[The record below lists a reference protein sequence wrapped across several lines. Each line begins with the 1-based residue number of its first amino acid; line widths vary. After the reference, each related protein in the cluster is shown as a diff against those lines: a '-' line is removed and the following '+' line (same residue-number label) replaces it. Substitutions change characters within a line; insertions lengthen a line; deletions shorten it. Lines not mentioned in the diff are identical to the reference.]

1 MTNIFHIDTPRRVLR
16 ATAVGTVLAVILGGG
31 YWYWRYSSHFVST
44 DNAYV
49 NAHVVQMAAQVSGQ
63 VKAVHVSENQAVVQ
77 GEELLEIDPQPFQ
90 FAVEKTQAQLRQ
102 RTAELQNAERN
113 AQRIRSLVQQ
123 HFVSSHTADDASTS
137 VTTAKAALNAA
148 AATLQEAKLDLEH
161 THVSAP
167 VSGTIANLSLRP
179 GSVVQANAP
188 LFAIIGTDQYW
199 IDANFKE
206 TELGNIHKGDAAE
219 IHVDSYPGH
228 VFHGKVTSLSSGSGA
243 AFSLLPP
250 QNATGNWV
258 KVTQRVPVKILVL
271 DPNADFPL
279 RIGTSAEVTV
289 RFKSAP
295 AQQTTKA
302 SSDIA
307 ELQR

>member
-1 MTNIFHIDTPRRVLR
+1 MTTMFHLDTPRRLLR
-16 ATAVGTVLAVILGGG
+16 ASVAGVVLAVTLGGG

-63 VKAVHVSENQAVVQ
+63 VKSVRVTNNQTVIQ
-77 GEELLEIDPQPFQ
+77 GEELLEIDPEPFRL
-90 FAVEKTQAQLRQ
+90 AMEKTGAQWRQ
-102 RTAELQNAERN
+102 RKAELQNALRN
-113 AQRIRSLVQQ
+113 EQRVRTLVRQ
-123 HFVSSHTADDASTS
+123 HFVSSHTADDATTT
-137 VTTAKAALNAA
+137 VATAKAALTAA

-161 THVSAP
+161 THVRAP
-167 VSGTIANLSLRP
+167 ASGIIANLSLRP
-179 GSVVQANAP
+179 GSVVQADAP

-206 TELGNIHKGDAAE
+206 TELGDIHRGDAAE
-219 IHVDSYPGH
+219 IHVDTYPDH
-228 VFHGKVTSLSSGSGA
+228 LFHGTVASLSSGSGT

-271 DPNADFPL
+271 DPDPDFPL

-289 RFKSAP
+289 RFGSSTTQRA
-295 AQQTTKA
+295 AQV
-302 SSDIA
+302 SNNIA
-307 ELQR
+307 ESQR

>member
-1 MTNIFHIDTPRRVLR
+1 MTTLFHIDTPRRLLR
-16 ATAVGTVLAVILGGG
+16 AIAVGTALAVLLGGG
-31 YWYWRYSSHFVST
+31 YWYWRYSSHFIST

-63 VKAVHVSENQAVVQ
+63 VKAVHVSENQTVVQ

-90 FAVEKTQAQLRQ
+90 LAVEKTQAQMRQ

-137 VTTAKAALNAA
+137 VATAKAALNAA
-148 AATLQEAKLDLEH
+148 AATLQEAKLNLEH
-161 THVSAP
+161 THVRAP
-167 VSGTIANLSLRP
+167 VSGTIANLSLQP
-179 GSVVQANAP
+179 GSVVQADAP

-219 IHVDSYPGH
+219 IHVDSYPDH
-228 VFHGKVTSLSSGSGA
+228 VFQGTVTSLSGGSGT

-258 KVTQRVPVKILVL
+258 KVTQRVPVKIVVL
-271 DPNADFPL
+271 DPDADFPL

-289 RFKSAP
+289 RFKS
-295 AQQTTKA
+295 
-302 SSDIA
+302 SSQLAAKTSSRIA
-307 ELQR
+307 ELQH